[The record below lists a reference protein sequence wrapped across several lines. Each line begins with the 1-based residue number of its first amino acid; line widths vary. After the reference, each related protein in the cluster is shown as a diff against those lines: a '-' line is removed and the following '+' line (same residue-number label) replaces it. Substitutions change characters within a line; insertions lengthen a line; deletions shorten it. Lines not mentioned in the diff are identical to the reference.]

1 MFMVKLEFIHEK
13 FIPCHLCQCGHL
25 TINRYLVFMYGS
37 KNVIQSMI
45 KMCNKA
51 NMVRR
56 FYVLMMTHPLT
67 IESKCVGVMK
77 RVPTEIFP

>member
-1 MFMVKLEFIHEK
+1 
-13 FIPCHLCQCGHL
+13 
-25 TINRYLVFMYGS
+25 
-37 KNVIQSMI
+37 MI

-77 RVPTEIFP
+77 RVPTEIELRDLTKRYKSDPVSPTDLQKVYAVPVDIPVSILF